1 LTSGVIEVVFNT
13 LNDATSGLILSELD
27 TLTVLVTTTTSNL
40 DASNYISSTYDPFN
54 EARTSGVLVLD
65 AIASSGIFTI
75 YEGSLITSG
84 LLEQTINELNQS
96 LSLVEFEAYAS
107 LNAFVIQSVGLSAEN
122 FEPTQFATF
131 DAALQSGLSIQSA
144 VTTSG
149 ALAEFDTIRLTSGV
163 IQAVDDAIRSAVT
176 TLNFSGLATLSGL
189 LQTTSGL
196 DETNFTTGT
205 WSAFDV
211 AINSGNII
219 IGVVIDSGAF
229 ARYEEAPLSAIA
241 ILDVTTQI
249 NITYTGLIYSGALE
263 LQQVVE
269 TAEGL
274 NAALYTTS
282 TYDQF
287 SIALTSG
294 QSILTSIVSDTP
306 RAMIGDA
313 LVTSGLIAEITQ
325 AILDQQ
331 AALVFKIATTEEELY
346 LMTIEPINIS
356 TITLGDDLALSGL
369 SEQIIGDTLVFDFK
383 DKVMTGNL
391 SITTMFSGVVE
402 LGSGTLNGNLTF
414 SGINATVN
422 NNLTV
427 TGTVTIEAIS
437 SSTWNQNGDSQQMVL
452 TANGGTINFT
462 GGTSTSGLVVSGL
475 EKTNL
480 ISIGGTLTN
489 IDVQI
494 DAISSIELLTE
505 ATNVT
510 LTQPVNLTL
519 NEDVT
524 LTITGAGDVSTLALT
539 SNVGLTL
546 SENSTVPQSILD
558 ALPTLN
564 QTTGKRYQSI
574 QAAVSTANAHDVIVV
589 SSGLYEEDIVITT
602 ALVLSGVGDVTLQ
615 SGSIRITASG
625 VTIDN
630 FDLINSYLP
639 RINHSDITI
648 QNTTIRHD
656 QILDYYIYESGVGA
670 MGDRYLIK
678 FFNGI
683 SNINIV
689 NVTLEGPGQNEV
701 VDSGIVGVRNR
712 SEGEPQPTDYVL
724 GGIDFNGVLSST
736 ISNVSISGLSR
747 FGINIGK
754 ELTNISSGILL
765 ESIAI
770 SNTGVSNSFFGAI
783 LFNSGL
789 GPVTLSGM
797 MNLSNNN
804 VGFAL
809 YLLVEADLE
818 HIITDDSYEL
828 SATGNQIDAITTY
841 NEESSGVFQTFGTR
855 IGMPVGL
862 LPSDLD
868 HLVPPGFLYFF
879 KVDPRPTD

>member
-1 LTSGVIEVVFNT
+1 
-13 LNDATSGLILSELD
+13 
-27 TLTVLVTTTTSNL
+27 
-40 DASNYISSTYDPFN
+40 
-54 EARTSGVLVLD
+54 
-65 AIASSGIFTI
+65 
-75 YEGSLITSG
+75 
-84 LLEQTINELNQS
+84 
-96 LSLVEFEAYAS
+96 
-107 LNAFVIQSVGLSAEN
+107 
-122 FEPTQFATF
+122 
-131 DAALQSGLSIQSA
+131 
-144 VTTSG
+144 
-149 ALAEFDTIRLTSGV
+149 
-163 IQAVDDAIRSAVT
+163 
-176 TLNFSGLATLSGL
+176 
-189 LQTTSGL
+189 
-196 DETNFTTGT
+196 
-205 WSAFDV
+205 
-211 AINSGNII
+211 
-219 IGVVIDSGAF
+219 
-229 ARYEEAPLSAIA
+229 
-241 ILDVTTQI
+241 
-249 NITYTGLIYSGALE
+249 
-263 LQQVVE
+263 
-269 TAEGL
+269 
-274 NAALYTTS
+274 
-282 TYDQF
+282 
-287 SIALTSG
+287 
-294 QSILTSIVSDTP
+294 
-306 RAMIGDA
+306 
-313 LVTSGLIAEITQ
+313 
-325 AILDQQ
+325 
-331 AALVFKIATTEEELY
+331 
-346 LMTIEPINIS
+346 
-356 TITLGDDLALSGL
+356 
-369 SEQIIGDTLVFDFK
+369 
-383 DKVMTGNL
+383 
-391 SITTMFSGVVE
+391 
-402 LGSGTLNGNLTF
+402 
-414 SGINATVN
+414 
-422 NNLTV
+422 
-427 TGTVTIEAIS
+427 
-437 SSTWNQNGDSQQMVL
+437 
-452 TANGGTINFT
+452 
-462 GGTSTSGLVVSGL
+462 
-475 EKTNL
+475 
-480 ISIGGTLTN
+480 
-489 IDVQI
+489 
-494 DAISSIELLTE
+494 
-505 ATNVT
+505 
-510 LTQPVNLTL
+510 
-519 NEDVT
+519 
-524 LTITGAGDVSTLALT
+524 LT

-639 RINHSDITI
+639 RINHSDITL

-670 MGDRYLIK
+670 TGDRYLIK
-678 FFNGI
+678 FFNGV

-712 SEGEPQPTDYVL
+712 REGEPQPTDYHL
-724 GGIDFNGVLSST
+724 GGIDFNGVLNST

-789 GPVTLSGM
+789 GPVTLSGVI
-797 MNLSNNN
+797 NLSNNN

-868 HLVPPGFLYFF
+868 NLVPPGFLYFF